1 MNTSELQAGVAPAV
15 SLAVA
20 TSLASLPA
28 AAQHTLEFFT
38 AQIPAKVARRTRC
51 WMRQQHGLA
60 VQFPLSTAGAN
71 KAANVGR
78 RPTLHILPRCKAPF
92 ELRRTAY
99 KLHPGCIKTGAE

>member
-1 MNTSELQAGVAPAV
+1 MQAGVPPAV

-20 TSLASLPA
+20 TDLASLPA
-28 AAQHTLEFFT
+28 AAQHTLEFFI
-38 AQIPAKVARRTRC
+38 AQIAKVPRRTRC

-60 VQFPLSTAGAN
+60 EQFPLSTAGAN